1 MNNRIKELR
10 KKKKLTQEE
19 LAEEINVTKLTISR
33 WERGERVPKS
43 DKAQQLANYF
53 GVSVAYLLGYSEFN
67 ETLKEAVQEGNKN
80 KGAISKETGR
90 KLLDNLSEILPGDNL
105 NTKKEF
111 TSTDWRNLLKEKI
124 DKLDENDLTL
134 LDLLLA
140 RFLKK

>member
-1 MNNRIKELR
+1 M
-10 KKKKLTQEE
+10 
-19 LAEEINVTKLTISR
+19 TISR

-105 NTKKEF
+105 NTKKSLPLPIGV
-111 TSTDWRNLLKEKI
+111 TY
-124 DKLDENDLTL
+124 
-134 LDLLLA
+134 
-140 RFLKK
+140 

>member
-19 LAEEINVTKLTISR
+19 LAEKINVTKLTISR

-105 NTKKEF
+105 NTKK
-111 TSTDWRNLLKEKI
+111 DVWKI
-124 DKLDENDLTL
+124 L
-134 LDLLLA
+134 
-140 RFLKK
+140 

>member
-19 LAEEINVTKLTISR
+19 LAEKINVTKLTISR

>member
-19 LAEEINVTKLTISR
+19 LAEKINVTKLTISR

-105 NTKKEF
+105 
-111 TSTDWRNLLKEKI
+111 
-124 DKLDENDLTL
+124 
-134 LDLLLA
+134 
-140 RFLKK
+140 

>member
-19 LAEEINVTKLTISR
+19 LAEKINVTKLTISR

-53 GVSVAYLLGYSEFN
+53 GVSVAYLLGYSAFN

>member
-19 LAEEINVTKLTISR
+19 LAEKINVTKLTISR

-67 ETLKEAVQEGNKN
+67 ETLKEAVQEGDKN

-105 NTKKEF
+105 NTKKQF
-111 TSTDWRNLLKEKI
+111 TSTDCRNLLKEKI